1 MSDLNT
7 HHEKSSQHT
16 VKKTTESRT
25 TEIHLNPEYIID
37 RDLNSFQ
44 TDEKGTLEGFIWYK
58 YSTTKENQLAV
69 YAFLEN
75 DATPVNIEIN
85 ESTAPYHIINI
96 PKEGGK
102 KVPFTITNLPQGEH
116 MLYIIG
122 EKVLNHSVQ
131 DPMEIYDTQRTV
143 ARNFLSV
150 KVNNEHSETAT
161 ISSSYMTAQKIED
174 LKNETSV
181 IMQMYENSN
190 LIKEAELLNR
200 KDEYFLT
207 IENQYDFELK
217 AHLKLISEYEAFEL
231 QQIIVAPSSKVVIPL
246 NFQAY
251 HLMNSARLI
260 MVAAPSEP
268 LHTDYSL
275 RIVKTTKRMRAS

>member
-1 MSDLNT
+1 
-7 HHEKSSQHT
+7 
-16 VKKTTESRT
+16 
-25 TEIHLNPEYIID
+25 
-37 RDLNSFQ
+37 
-44 TDEKGTLEGFIWYK
+44 
-58 YSTTKENQLAV
+58 
-69 YAFLEN
+69 
-75 DATPVNIEIN
+75 
-85 ESTAPYHIINI
+85 
-96 PKEGGK
+96 
-102 KVPFTITNLPQGEH
+102 
-116 MLYIIG
+116 
-122 EKVLNHSVQ
+122 
-131 DPMEIYDTQRTV
+131 
-143 ARNFLSV
+143 
-150 KVNNEHSETAT
+150 
-161 ISSSYMTAQKIED
+161 MTAQKIED

-181 IMQMYENSN
+181 IMQMYEDSN

-231 QQIIVAPSSKVVIPL
+231 QQIIVAPSSKVVVPL

>member
-1 MSDLNT
+1 MRDSNT
-7 HHEKSSQHT
+7 YHEKSSQHT

-85 ESTAPYHIINI
+85 ESIAPYHMINI

-116 MLYIIG
+116 ILYILG

-131 DPMEIYDTQRTV
+131 DPMEIYDTQCIQK
-143 ARNFLSV
+143 FSFC
-150 KVNNEHSETAT
+150 KSE
-161 ISSSYMTAQKIED
+161 
-174 LKNETSV
+174 
-181 IMQMYENSN
+181 
-190 LIKEAELLNR
+190 
-200 KDEYFLT
+200 
-207 IENQYDFELK
+207 
-217 AHLKLISEYEAFEL
+217 
-231 QQIIVAPSSKVVIPL
+231 
-246 NFQAY
+246 
-251 HLMNSARLI
+251 
-260 MVAAPSEP
+260 
-268 LHTDYSL
+268 
-275 RIVKTTKRMRAS
+275 